1 MVWCL
6 VKFILGGASPNC
18 CLINQRGNINNYIKS
33 TLTEFQY
40 EMFKKFLIVI
50 IREAQHCSQSGQKGR
65 SDIFVKVTQKEK
77 WLSECLLVAAANLL
91 SG

>member
-6 VKFILGGASPNC
+6 VKVILGGACPNC

-40 EMFKKFLIVI
+40 ELFKKKF
-50 IREAQHCSQSGQKGR
+50 
-65 SDIFVKVTQKEK
+65 
-77 WLSECLLVAAANLL
+77 
-91 SG
+91 